1 MKLIS
6 DICYGKLKHPEQYLD
21 IYLPD
26 TDSFKVVV
34 YMHGGYIYPT
44 NYTIIFFNY

>member
-6 DICYGKLKHPEQYLD
+6 NICYGKAKHPEQYLD

-26 TDSFKVVV
+26 NDTFKVFV
-34 YMHGGYIYPT
+34 YMHGGGIE
-44 NYTIIFFNY
+44 NGDK